1 MRSQKKTSVT
11 GLNPDAERVTELSIA
26 DKNVWRAGMRH
37 LKKHDLVLG
46 KVVERMGSL
55 DFELDDRHYEA
66 LVESI
71 IYQQLAGSA
80 ARAILNR
87 FKNLYNGK
95 IPDPEKYLA
104 TEESKLRSAGLS
116 PQKISYI
123 RDLCE
128 RIVNDSLDLEELSS
142 LPDEEAVEQL
152 DVIKGVGRWTAE
164 MFLIFVLGR
173 TDVLPVDDLGV
184 QKAAKRLYHLRK
196 LPTRERFERLARNW
210 HPYCSIATLYL
221 WRSGET
227 PGVPAKW

>member
-1 MRSQKKTSVT
+1 MHSQKKTLVT

-37 LKKHDLVLG
+37 LKKHDPVLG
-46 KVVERMGSL
+46 KVVKKIGSL
-55 DFELDDRHYEA
+55 NFELEDGHYEA
-66 LVESI
+66 LVGSI

-80 ARAILNR
+80 ARAILDR
-87 FKNLYNGK
+87 FKNLYKGK

-128 RIVNDSLDLEELSS
+128 RITNDSLDLESLSS

-221 WRSGET
+221 WRSSEK
-227 PGVPAKW
+227 PGNSAKW